1 MKSTEI
7 KLNVISLLTVKS
19 PVFVTE
25 ILCGTGKVKI
35 MQIRES
41 SFNLQRQRHVAI
53 FIFALNCFNPAAVAK
68 LLADGINSVHAL
80 DIKSPY

>member
-7 KLNVISLLTVKS
+7 KLNVISLLTVNS

-41 SFNLQRQRHVAI
+41 SFNLQRQRQAAI
-53 FIFALNCFNPAAVAK
+53 FIFAFRIALTRQ
-68 LLADGINSVHAL
+68 LLQSFLQMIL
-80 DIKSPY
+80 IQFMLWT